1 MPRIKDWRSSIYRVH
16 DQKQGKIRTVVV
28 LRSKSGTM
36 RPKSGTKL
44 VSVQTSALY
53 FIKVSVGG
61 VPACEKDSYREKRKL
76 SFENSVRYSFQ
87 RASFSKPSPASC
99 S

>member
-1 MPRIKDWRSSIYRVH
+1 MRLKRDH

-61 VPACEKDSYREKRKL
+61 VPACEKDSYREKRIK
-76 SFENSVRYSFQ
+76 NSTGNRKRRSEP
-87 RASFSKPSPASC
+87 RLNTSKMRR
-99 S
+99 

>member
-1 MPRIKDWRSSIYRVH
+1 LTMDFGVH
-16 DQKQGKIRTVVV
+16 NQKQGKIIIVAV
-28 LRSKSGTM
+28 LGPKSGTM

-61 VPACEKDSYREKRKL
+61 VPACEKDSYREK
-76 SFENSVRYSFQ
+76 
-87 RASFSKPSPASC
+87 SP
-99 S
+99 